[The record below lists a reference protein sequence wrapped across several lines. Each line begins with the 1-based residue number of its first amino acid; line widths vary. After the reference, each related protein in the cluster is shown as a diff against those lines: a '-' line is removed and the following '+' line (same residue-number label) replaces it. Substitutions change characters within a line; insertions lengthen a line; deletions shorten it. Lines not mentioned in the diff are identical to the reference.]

1 MLQVVKSKTMVFSF
15 LLALFGLIEQN
26 TKLFIEIIGPDNFG
40 LFTVGVSFIVAIL
53 RVATNEALS
62 EK

>member
-53 RVATNEALS
+53 RVATKEALS